1 MNKKEL
7 AKKNLESLI
16 AHEIMLYTQE
26 TGEVVDDIYISPY
39 EDKDNGEVY
48 YDIDL
53 ELLWLI
59 TFIH

>member
-1 MNKKEL
+1 MIDKEI

-26 TGEVVDDIYISPY
+26 TGEVVDEIYISPSV
-39 EDKDNGEVY
+39 DGDDVY

-53 ELLWLI
+53 ELL
-59 TFIH
+59 